1 MVDYYSMKK
10 IGILCL
16 LIISPKT
23 MHAQYFGPLDLEK
36 FNGLYA
42 VEQYLF
48 TKSLNQ
54 LNLEIQ
60 N

>member
-1 MVDYYSMKK
+1 MKK
-10 IGILCL
+10 IGVLCL